1 MATKSSAVTV
11 PESLIRPYMPEL
23 DSIRG
28 MAILAVLLLHGFGMY
43 RVASFA
49 GLSRLF
55 VALCSYGW
63 CGVELF
69 FVLSGFLITGI
80 LLDTK
85 TSTDYFRR
93 FYTRR
98 ALRILPAY
106 YALLLF
112 FFAISRTSWLGSHS
126 VELPFI
132 ALSLV
137 YLSNTAPLFGVAM
150 QYTVFWSLSVEEH
163 FYLVWP
169 MVVRRL
175 DKRRLMQTA
184 LLVFLAV
191 PMIRAISMRFGHV
204 VDHNFYTW
212 CNADGLA
219 AGAILA
225 LTVRN
230 PIFQRRALLRLAI
243 AALTASVGI
252 LVLGAKFKLL
262 EWDSTIGFAT
272 RLSFLNSAFTA
283 ILLLTILIGTSRQK
297 WIVNLP
303 VLRFLGEIS
312 YGLYLYHM
320 LFFYAYEQLVVSYWP
335 SLAPKN
341 GAFKTIVLQFVAAGT
356 LSVIMAFLSKRYF
369 ENYFLNLKHRI
380 FAKAE
385 KQPYESVQ
393 WRKCSLK
400 TTA

>member
-204 VDHNFYTW
+204 V
-212 CNADGLA
+212 
-219 AGAILA
+219 
-225 LTVRN
+225 
-230 PIFQRRALLRLAI
+230 
-243 AALTASVGI
+243 
-252 LVLGAKFKLL
+252 
-262 EWDSTIGFAT
+262 
-272 RLSFLNSAFTA
+272 
-283 ILLLTILIGTSRQK
+283 
-297 WIVNLP
+297 
-303 VLRFLGEIS
+303 
-312 YGLYLYHM
+312 
-320 LFFYAYEQLVVSYWP
+320 
-335 SLAPKN
+335 
-341 GAFKTIVLQFVAAGT
+341 
-356 LSVIMAFLSKRYF
+356 
-369 ENYFLNLKHRI
+369 
-380 FAKAE
+380 
-385 KQPYESVQ
+385 
-393 WRKCSLK
+393 
-400 TTA
+400 